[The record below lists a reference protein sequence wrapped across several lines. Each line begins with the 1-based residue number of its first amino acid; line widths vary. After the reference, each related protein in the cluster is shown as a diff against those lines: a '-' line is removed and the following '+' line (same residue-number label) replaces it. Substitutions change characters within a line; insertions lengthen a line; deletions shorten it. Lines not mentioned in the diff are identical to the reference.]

1 MSSSSSPCSWFC
13 SSSSPTSKFPRRKAG
28 PSMRLLP
35 ASGRGERAKVTRHPR
50 SCSTPWELIH
60 KCEVPHTTSPV
71 CSQQPKDLS
80 EHRQLDETFKLTRS
94 QQSWAW
100 GSFLQPVVMSRR
112 IFRTFNG
119 SRILTKDCCSD
130 LFRQATGFIIFLLLI
145 LLLFFYQPESPL
157 STSLASP

>member
-1 MSSSSSPCSWFC
+1 
-13 SSSSPTSKFPRRKAG
+13 
-28 PSMRLLP
+28 MRLLP

-119 SRILTKDCCSD
+119 SRILTRLLLRSIQTSNRFYNFFITD
-130 LFRQATGFIIFLLLI
+130 FVIIFLSARVSFIHIPGFTLNGSV
-145 LLLFFYQPESPL
+145 PEGGDQALPRHL
-157 STSLASP
+157 PSLPS